1 MTPFAIQPRVGHARR
16 EHQGSVL
23 ERFEGEHAEH
33 GEHVLG
39 ADPRVRH
46 VAQVPGAAR
55 IAPGD
60 LGPLVP
66 GARPAVGE
74 EEVEQLVGVV
84 AAAEPDQR
92 AQDAD
97 LVGGVV
103 VPVDLAAPPLAEAR
117 EVLVV
122 AVLERGLGQTRDRV
136 GGW

>member
-1 MTPFAIQPRVGHARR
+1 MP
-16 EHQGSVL
+16 
-23 ERFEGEHAEH
+23 EH

-46 VAQVPGAAR
+46 VAEVARAAR

-66 GARPAVGE
+66 GARTAIGE
-74 EEVEQLVGVV
+74 EEVEQLVRFL
-84 AAAEPDQR
+84 APAEAHER
-92 AQDAD
+92 ADDAD

-103 VPVDLAAPPLAEAR
+103 VPIDLAAPAPPEAG

-122 AVLERGLGQTRDRV
+122 AVARAPPRAGAARRRS
-136 GGW
+136 W